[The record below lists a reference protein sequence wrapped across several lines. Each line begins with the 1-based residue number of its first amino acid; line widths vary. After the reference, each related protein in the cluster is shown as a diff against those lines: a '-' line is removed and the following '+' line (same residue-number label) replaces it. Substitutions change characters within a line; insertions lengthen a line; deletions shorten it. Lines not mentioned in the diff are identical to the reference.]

1 MEFHGKGSHKQ
12 EEVKR
17 LVTTSDDR
25 LLLAL
30 HIQRKR
36 EFLMSIADR
45 LDELRFHSPKEIM
58 AVLSVLPREIR
69 SKLRDFD
76 HLTAIEQQ
84 VQEYTSEFSR
94 KLRNRYPELS
104 VTEVLTCMYMHAGMT
119 SAQIAAVHCV
129 TTRAIEKHRMSIRHK
144 LGLPVKAKIQEFL
157 EELGPEL

>member
-1 MEFHGKGSHKQ
+1 MELHDQGSHQQ

-17 LVTTSDDR
+17 LVTKSDDR

-45 LDELRFHSPKEIM
+45 LDDLRFLSPKE
-58 AVLSVLPREIR
+58 AQAELTVLPREIR
-69 SKLRDFD
+69 SKIRDFD
-76 HLTAIEQQ
+76 HLTSIEQQ

-94 KLRNRYPELS
+94 ELRKKYPELS
-104 VTEVLTCMYMHAGMT
+104 VTEVLTCLYIHAGLK
-119 SAQIAAVHCV
+119 SSQIAAVHCV

-144 LGLPVKAKIQEFL
+144 LGLPVKANLQEFL
-157 EELGPEL
+157 EALEPEL